1 MLEQQNII
9 GLDQLFMGIDEAVAT
24 GWLEDFIFSLLER
37 MSISIENRDVL
48 SYTKAVSMLPINL
61 QMMFSNAS

>member
-1 MLEQQNII
+1 
-9 GLDQLFMGIDEAVAT
+9 MGIDEAVAT